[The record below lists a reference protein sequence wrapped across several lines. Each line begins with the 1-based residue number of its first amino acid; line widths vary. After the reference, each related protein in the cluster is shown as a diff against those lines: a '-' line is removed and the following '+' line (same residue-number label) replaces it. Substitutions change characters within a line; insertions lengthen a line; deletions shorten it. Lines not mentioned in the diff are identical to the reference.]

1 MMHDAVQDAIAHLN
15 LEIAEI
21 QPVPDS
27 FSSIVR
33 LIELVSGEQL
43 VLKIPYV
50 KRKLFRELGALEAFH
65 NDLPVPDL
73 VDVWVPDDDR
83 PGALLLSRLPGASI
97 ADPVDAGLARQMG
110 DLLGRFHT
118 HRLDHYGDREEAGNP
133 DAHDWWA
140 MLHDGLDRWKP
151 HCMQAMPP
159 DLYARSLALYRDLAA
174 DLPAPDGP
182 CWVHNDYR
190 PGNILVE
197 DGKITGLIDFESA
210 RGGSADRDF
219 TKVSH
224 YVWKPDP
231 ATKPAFLAGYAEIR
245 PVPDF
250 ERTLTLYQLHNAL
263 GGIAWCVRRTHTSDP
278 FFRENLAVIKQL
290 TEGKDLHHGYLG
302 SNNRR

>member
-1 MMHDAVQDAIAHLN
+1 MTHDAVHNAIAHFS
-15 LEIAEI
+15 LEIADI

-33 LIELVSGEQL
+33 LIELVTGERL

-65 NDLPVPDL
+65 DDLPVPD
-73 VDVWVPDDDR
+73 VIDVWVPEDDR
-83 PGALLLSRLPGASI
+83 PGALLLSRLPGANI
-97 ADPVDAGLARQMG
+97 VNPVTIDLARQMG
-110 DLLGRFHT
+110 GLLGRLHT
-118 HRLDHYGDREEAGNP
+118 YRLDHYGDREEAGNP
-133 DAHDWWA
+133 HAHDWWA
-140 MLHDGLDRWKP
+140 MYHAGLDRWKP

-159 DLYARSLALYRDLAA
+159 DLYVRSLALYRELAA

-182 CWVHNDYR
+182 RWVHCDYR

-197 DGKITGLIDFESA
+197 DGRITGLIDFESA
-210 RGGSADRDF
+210 RGGSADLDF

-224 YVWKPDP
+224 YVWNPNP

-245 PVPDF
+245 PVPSF

-263 GGIAWCVRRTHTSDP
+263 GGVAWCVRRTNTSDP
-278 FFRENLAVIKQL
+278 FFHENMAVIEQL
-290 TEGKDLHHGYLG
+290 TASGG
-302 SNNRR
+302 R

>member
-1 MMHDAVQDAIAHLN
+1 MMHDALRDAIAHFN
-15 LEIAEI
+15 LEIADL

-33 LIELVSGEQL
+33 LIKLVTGERL

-65 NDLPVPDL
+65 DDLPVPDV
-73 VDVWVPDDDR
+73 VDAWVPDDDR
-83 PGALLLSRLPGASI
+83 PGAMLLSRLPGANI
-97 ADPVDAGLARQMG
+97 VGPVTVSLARQMG
-110 DLLGRFHT
+110 ILLGRLHT

-133 DAHDWWA
+133 HAHDWWA
-140 MLHDGLDRWKP
+140 MYHAGLDRWKP

-159 DLYARSLALYRDLAA
+159 DLYAGSLALYKDLTAN
-174 DLPAPDGP
+174 LPAPDGP
-182 CWVHNDYR
+182 RWIHCDYR

-197 DGKITGLIDFESA
+197 DGRITGLIDFESA
-210 RGGSADRDF
+210 RGGSADLDF

-224 YVWKPDP
+224 RVWNVNP

-250 ERTLTLYQLHNAL
+250 ERTLTVYQLHNAL
-263 GGIAWCVRRTHTSDP
+263 GGVAWCVRRTDTSDP
-278 FFRENLAVIKQL
+278 FFHENMAVIKRL
-290 TEGKDLHHGYLG
+290 TARGGH
-302 SNNRR
+302 

>member
-1 MMHDAVQDAIAHLN
+1 MTHDAVQDAIAHFN
-15 LEIAEI
+15 LEIADI

-65 NDLPVPDL
+65 DDLPVPD
-73 VDVWVPDDDR
+73 VIDVWVPDDDR
-83 PGALLLSRLPGASI
+83 PGALLLSRLPGANI
-97 ADPVDAGLARQMG
+97 VDPVTIDLARQMG
-110 DLLGRFHT
+110 GLLGKLHT
-118 HRLDHYGDREEAGNP
+118 HRLDHYGDREEAGDP
-133 DAHDWWA
+133 LAHDWWA
-140 MLHDGLDRWKP
+140 MCHAVLDRWKP
-151 HCMQAMPP
+151 HCVQAVPP

-210 RGGSADRDF
+210 RGGSADRD
-219 TKVSH
+219 
-224 YVWKPDP
+224 
-231 ATKPAFLAGYAEIR
+231 
-245 PVPDF
+245 
-250 ERTLTLYQLHNAL
+250 
-263 GGIAWCVRRTHTSDP
+263 
-278 FFRENLAVIKQL
+278 
-290 TEGKDLHHGYLG
+290 
-302 SNNRR
+302 

>member
-1 MMHDAVQDAIAHLN
+1 MTHDAVRDAIAHFS
-15 LEIAEI
+15 LEIADI

-27 FSSIVR
+27 LSSIVR
-33 LIELVSGEQL
+33 LIELVFGEQL

-50 KRKLFRELGALEAFH
+50 KRKLFRELSALHAFH
-65 NDLPVPDL
+65 DDLPVPD
-73 VDVWVPDDDR
+73 VIDAWVPDDDR
-83 PGALLLSRLPGASI
+83 PGALLLSRLPGANI
-97 ADPVDAGLARQMG
+97 VEPVTVDLARQMG
-110 DLLGRFHT
+110 GLLGKLHT
-118 HRLDHYGDREEAGNP
+118 HRLDHYGDLEDAGNP
-133 DAHDWWA
+133 HAHDWWA
-140 MLHDGLDRWKP
+140 MVHAVLDRWKP
-151 HCMQAMPP
+151 HCIQAVPP

-182 CWVHNDYR
+182 CWAHNDYR

-197 DGKITGLIDFESA
+197 DGQITGLIDFESA

-231 ATKPAFLAGYAEIR
+231 ATKPAFLAGYAGIR

-263 GGIAWCVRRTHTSDP
+263 GGVAWCVRRTDTIDP
-278 FFRENLAVIKQL
+278 FFHENMAVIQRM
-290 TEGKDLHHGYLG
+290 TAGM
-302 SNNRR
+302 